1 MDIRQIAEE
10 KYPDLDLRPFADK
23 DGFIR
28 NESSYWKMQE
38 KRTAQRVAWID
49 GVNWCVSQKL
59 STSESALPISDDVG
73 RSEQLKALEDLK
85 DFAYDNCQPH
95 NSDRLSEIMERL

>member
-1 MDIRQIAEE
+1 MTRTKLLIILHEE
-10 KYPDLDLRPFADK
+10 T
-23 DGFIR
+23 DGFKERSRLRDDVLDAMEQAYIKGKK
-28 NESSYWKMQE
+28 EQ
-38 KRTAQRVAWID
+38 
-49 GVNWCVSQKL
+49 
-59 STSESALPISDDVG
+59 STLTDVVG